1 MESVQ
6 HGATDRTEDPE
17 VSYMFFNFVSG
28 LRICRTVL
36 TERIGKSPPTIP
48 GLMEFAGGE
57 VDCGEHRKP
66 SAQKTTY
73 GLDPTQ
79 LQVLPA

>member
-1 MESVQ
+1 MTVRTFVKPVQ

-57 VDCGEHRKP
+57 VDCGEDRRL
-66 SAQKTTY
+66 SA
-73 GLDPTQ
+73 
-79 LQVLPA
+79 